1 MVSIFEENKN
11 KFKKSKEFNLL
22 LLFYFLKV
30 SFMKS
35 GKELRTNLKEIYY
48 GFKADELKSLKEFR
62 KFIFHKQSC
71 AI

>member
-48 GFKADELKSLKEFR
+48 GFKADELKSLK
-62 KFIFHKQSC
+62 
-71 AI
+71 